1 MFDISC
7 ITSRYRTSEGS
18 KQLYRASYIA
28 SRKTWLLGT
37 GQDVDKQAVDDD
49 KTLGEVKFG

>member
-18 KQLYRASYIA
+18 KQLYQASYIA
-28 SRKTWLLGT
+28 SRKTWLPGT

-49 KTLGEVKFG
+49 KTLGEVKCG